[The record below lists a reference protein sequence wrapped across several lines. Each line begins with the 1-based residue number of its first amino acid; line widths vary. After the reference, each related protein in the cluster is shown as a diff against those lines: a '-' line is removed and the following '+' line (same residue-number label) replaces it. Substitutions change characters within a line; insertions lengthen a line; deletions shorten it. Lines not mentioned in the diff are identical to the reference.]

1 MYQVSSQRTTIIMNM
16 KGKGVIVMPMFDKFS
31 EELFADMVGATSE
44 SRHEI
49 DQKKQQMQQKNAEEA
64 AIKQQKASKQITSGL
79 ANGVSS
85 SVQMGMRRMPMQPT
99 GGYDNG
105 MDGPEY

>member
-1 MYQVSSQRTTIIMNM
+1 MLIFRNQN
-16 KGKGVIVMPMFDKFS
+16 IVKQNNAIKFC
-31 EELFADMVGATSE
+31 GQIK
-44 SRHEI
+44 I

-64 AIKQQKASKQITSGL
+64 AIKQQKASKQVTSGL